1 MDERKDF
8 IETLQTMIRGLQE
21 DGMITSEQLKEG
33 IEIPLE
39 WFFSRGIDRRILSKT
54 FENICAKI
62 NPGYN
67 KALKRIYAIDTVR
80 IIERNGK
87 IGIQVLGR
95 DNWTFF
101 NISDEGFHQ
110 KGRIETFD
118 SHEFITELQNTMRE
132 AKRDKLKTR
141 FDNLSDEEIQNIL
154 STIYDQR
161 QRENEEKGL
170 AISLSEMIQNFGEY
184 YRYLWSE
191 KEQAEKKDI
200 EVTSGGLIEQDVDQM
215 PRTRTRSGDGG
226 GTPERVNEIYPFEQR
241 DAIFRDLNP
250 MKIISFDSIDEEGR
264 VQKGTYTS
272 YVFTNPRENRGY
284 FIISEPYRGD
294 KSCRGVYLSDKFV
307 EDLNGGEENSNFWVD
322 ITRIYLEMSGQEFH
336 DEPSTYTFR
345 HRALEQYAARMK
357 YIISGEIDPN
367 VSKSV
372 IYTAKMNLSKLF
384 GIEMNK
390 QKISEIASEV
400 SREEIDEARRA
411 IMPQTKEQSVGGR
424 EE

>member
-1 MDERKDF
+1 MLMGWKYRKPGIF
-8 IETLQTMIRGLQE
+8 AWRTGCAVAILGVIQIFL
-21 DGMITSEQLKEG
+21 TSD
-33 IEIPLE
+33 PL
-39 WFFSRGIDRRILSKT
+39 
-54 FENICAKI
+54 
-62 NPGYN
+62 
-67 KALKRIYAIDTVR
+67 
-80 IIERNGK
+80 
-87 IGIQVLGR
+87 
-95 DNWTFF
+95 
-101 NISDEGFHQ
+101 
-110 KGRIETFD
+110 
-118 SHEFITELQNTMRE
+118 
-132 AKRDKLKTR
+132 
-141 FDNLSDEEIQNIL
+141 
-154 STIYDQR
+154 
-161 QRENEEKGL
+161 
-170 AISLSEMIQNFGEY
+170 
-184 YRYLWSE
+184 
-191 KEQAEKKDI
+191 
-200 EVTSGGLIEQDVDQM
+200 LI
-215 PRTRTRSGDGG
+215 
-226 GTPERVNEIYPFEQR
+226 VNEIYPFEQR

-264 VQKGTYTS
+264 VQRGTYTS

-390 QKISEIASEV
+390 QKLSE
-400 SREEIDEARRA
+400 DNGPNA
-411 IMPQTKEQSVGGR
+411 IPTQNN
-424 EE
+424 